1 MLQTEK
7 KKMRSAIHPCWV
19 SDEMLAQESARVR
32 AEAVA
37 DAVHVQ
43 AAVGHDA
50 VDLLDGQV
58 HGLRDVPETNKWR
71 EGGKEGGWDADDAM
85 NADFETEIGTF

>member
-1 MLQTEK
+1 MF
-7 KKMRSAIHPCWV
+7 
-19 SDEMLAQESARVR
+19 AQESARVR

-58 HGLRDVPETNKWR
+58 HGPRDVPETRVVGWR
-71 EGGKEGGWDADDAM
+71 L
-85 NADFETEIGTF
+85 TQ